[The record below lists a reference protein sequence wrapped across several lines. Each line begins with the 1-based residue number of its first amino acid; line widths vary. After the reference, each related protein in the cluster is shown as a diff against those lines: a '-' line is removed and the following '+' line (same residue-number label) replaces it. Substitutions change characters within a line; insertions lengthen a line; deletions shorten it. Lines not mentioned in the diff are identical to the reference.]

1 MFVAWNALLTNLTFG
16 KGESQTA
23 NHSLSFDSL
32 MSTTLFIYLLYF
44 LLLIQ
49 KHFTT
54 ISIDYCKSKTKKN
67 NFWKITGCLTK
78 MFYRLLFRKLDI
90 GCKTN
95 KNFGKHKLLVDSN
108 KRDGKFWARQRNR
121 EWYFFRFF
129 TSVGQRK
136 KFFLCP
142 TLVTRFLYWAQNL
155 SSLLL
160 LSTNII
166 YAIDIADPSSMQ
178 DACDMNFVTNSL
190 TVESLWLSGRA
201 SERGIRRS
209 EVRFFMRT
217 QNFLSVPRSWQ
228 DEKTSFSTNYF
239 I

>member
-1 MFVAWNALLTNLTFG
+1 MEFVSFFMFVAWNALLTNLTFG

-136 KFFLCP
+136 NSFF
-142 TLVTRFLYWAQNL
+142 
-155 SSLLL
+155 
-160 LSTNII
+160 
-166 YAIDIADPSSMQ
+166 
-178 DACDMNFVTNSL
+178 
-190 TVESLWLSGRA
+190 
-201 SERGIRRS
+201 
-209 EVRFFMRT
+209 
-217 QNFLSVPRSWQ
+217 VPRLWQ
-228 DEKTSFSTNYF
+228 DFFIELKTYHLSYYYLQTLYILSILLILAVCRTRV
-239 I
+239 IWTS